1 MKKTT
6 IIFLLSIISSAS
18 TEAVTTESHTLDF
31 SESDY
36 TFSYDGNGSLVI
48 GTVDGDASY
57 PSPDEPGLPRRSFS
71 IAVPGSRKYASSSL
85 SYTKRLIRSD
95 VRIAPGAVPVPTDG
109 SAENTPVRVVSYE
122 ARPYPA
128 SNCFYSLSTEW
139 SDLSVIHFITTP
151 FVYDAAD
158 QKLYF
163 IDSIQLSLS
172 TEERPAGETGL
183 ITFSDRELV
192 KSIVANRDAV
202 SRIPAM
208 RSASSGVSGG
218 QETIDYVVITSEEL
232 RPSFVPLINWKLA
245 KGLKSKIIT
254 IEEIDTKYQD
264 SSSQLRIKRCLYDL
278 CHNNSLKYALLG
290 GDDAVVPVRGC
301 LVVIRGE
308 DPGLVIAKDIIP
320 TDLYYSCFGGDFEWD
335 ANGNGTYGELDDNVD
350 MTPSIYLTRL
360 PVRTPQHVKSYI
372 DKLLEYERNPNWKN
386 NMLMSGVRLSS
397 IEEGRSDAEVK
408 GEKLYDSAIRSYW
421 SGEIFRFYDTFT
433 DSPESEK
440 YEVSAANLS
449 EQISRGYSFVDMI
462 THGQVAYWETE
473 YDENYKSEHGLRQ
486 SNEAS
491 TIVTTIACF
500 TNAFDYVYDP
510 CLSESLIRNPGS
522 GVIAYLGCSRK
533 GWYSSRQ
540 DDLDYSPLYE
550 SKFYRNLFSNAFP
563 ESNYGMLVAA
573 SKLAMTPY
581 CTKDNAYR
589 WIQLGL
595 NPVGDPE
602 MPVFTSVPERFPES
616 IVMEREG
623 ELRIET
629 GVYGCRVC
637 IMSAWDEG
645 ESYYRIW
652 DDVRNLSVTDI
663 PSNFSVCV
671 TGPNHVPYYDV
682 RGYIQGETLT
692 GTTEMAGG
700 TVKIGSEVTPL
711 KGNGPVIFEKGSVT
725 KIKARTTIMESGTE
739 IRQGAEVTI
748 VN

>member
-1 MKKTT
+1 MAV
-6 IIFLLSIISSAS
+6 ISSAAMG
-18 TEAVTTESHTLDF
+18 AVTTESHIVSY

-36 TFSYDGNGSLVI
+36 TFSYDVKGNLVI
-48 GTVDGDASY
+48 GTADGDASY
-57 PSPDEPGLPRRSFS
+57 SSSDEPGLPQRSFS
-71 IAVPGSRKYASSSL
+71 IAIPGSRKYASSSV

-95 VRIAPGAVPVPTDG
+95 VRIAPGPIPVPTDG
-109 SAENTPVRVVSYE
+109 RVEDLPARTVTYE
-122 ARPYPA
+122 SRSYPA
-128 SNCFYSLSTEW
+128 SNCFYSLSTQW
-139 SDLSVIHFITTP
+139 SDLSIVHFIMTP
-151 FVYDAAD
+151 FVYDAAA

-163 IDSIQLSLS
+163 IDSIQLLLR
-172 TEERPAGETGL
+172 TEERPANEFGL
-183 ITFSDRELV
+183 NTYADRELV
-192 KSIVANRDAV
+192 KSIVVNKDAV

-208 RSASSGVSGG
+208 RSASSGVSSG
-218 QETIDYVVITSEEL
+218 QEKIDYVVITSEEL
-232 RPSFVPLINWKLA
+232 KPSFVPLISWKLA

-254 IEEIDTKYQD
+254 TEEIDSKYQGV
-264 SSSQLRIKRCLYDL
+264 SGQLRIKKCLYDL
-278 CHNNSLKYALLG
+278 YKNNSLRYALLG
-290 GDDAVVPVRGC
+290 GDDTVVATRGC
-301 LVVIRGE
+301 LAVIRGKE
-308 DPGLVIAKDIIP
+308 PESIIADDIIP
-320 TDLYYSCFGGDFEWD
+320 TDLYYSCFGGNFEWD
-335 ANGNGTYGELDDNVD
+335 ANGNGTYGEIDDNID
-350 MTPSIYLTRL
+350 MTPSICLARL
-360 PVRTPQHVKSYI
+360 PVRTPQHVKSFI
-372 DKLLEYERNPNWKN
+372 DKLLEYERNPQWRN
-386 NMLMSGVRLSS
+386 NMLMSGVKLSS
-397 IEEGRSDAEVK
+397 IEDGRSDAEVK
-408 GEKLYDSAIRSYW
+408 GEKLYEGAIKPYW
-421 SGEIFRFYDTFT
+421 SGESFRFYDTFT

-462 THGQVAYWETE
+462 THGQVTYWETE
-473 YDENYKSEHGLRQ
+473 YGENYKSEHGIRQ
-486 SNEAS
+486 NNTAS

-589 WIQLGL
+589 WIQFGL
-595 NPVGDPE
+595 NPIGDPE
-602 MPVFTSVPERFPES
+602 MPILTSVPERFPES
-616 IVMEREG
+616 IVKELEG

-629 GVYGCRVC
+629 GIDGCRVC
-637 IMSAWDEG
+637 VMSAWDQG
-645 ESYYRIW
+645 ESYYRVW
-652 DDVRNLSVTDI
+652 DDVRNLSVTDF
-663 PSNFSVCV
+663 PSNFSICV
-671 TGPNHVPYYDV
+671 TKRNHVLYYEV

-725 KIKARTTIMESGTE
+725 KIKAGTTIMESGTE